1 MGLSV
6 DCQVMVEADATSEK
20 SSSVDDVFDWR
31 LPSRPSD
38 WDWEMRDKYLSLS
51 SVPFLA
57 ISANS

>member
-6 DCQVMVEADATSEK
+6 DCRVMVEVDATSEN
-20 SSSVDDVFDWR
+20 SSSVDDGFDWR
-31 LPSRPSD
+31 LTSRPSD
-38 WDWEMRDKYLSLS
+38 WEMRDEYLSLL

>member
-1 MGLSV
+1 MGLSD

-20 SSSVDDVFDWR
+20 SSSGDDVFDWR

-38 WDWEMRDKYLSLS
+38 WEMRDEYLSLL

>member
-6 DCQVMVEADATSEK
+6 GCRVMVEADATSEK
-20 SSSVDDVFDWR
+20 SNSVGDVFDWR

-38 WDWEMRDKYLSLS
+38 WEMRDEYLSFS

-57 ISANS
+57 ISANR